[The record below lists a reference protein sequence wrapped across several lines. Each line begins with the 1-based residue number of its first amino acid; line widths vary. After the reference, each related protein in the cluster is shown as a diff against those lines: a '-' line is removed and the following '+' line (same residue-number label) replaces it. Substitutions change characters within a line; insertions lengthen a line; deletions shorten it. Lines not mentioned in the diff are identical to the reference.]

1 MRIYTDGSTKTIS
14 GIAFIVTNEKH
25 KVLYRDM
32 KATETNDNNIAELQ
46 AIDFA
51 LQSTQEMA
59 SKSLTIFTDS
69 AYAIKRIYQAKHLRP
84 EEIDLVMRIRQ
95 QLAIRNGKMFWIK
108 GHCQDGTVLSHFNHQ
123 VDALSKVAR
132 KNRELE
138 LERAKPKSRFLKKW
152 RER

>member
-1 MRIYTDGSTKTIS
+1 
-14 GIAFIVTNEKH
+14 
-25 KVLYRDM
+25 
-32 KATETNDNNIAELQ
+32 
-46 AIDFA
+46 
-51 LQSTQEMA
+51 
-59 SKSLTIFTDS
+59 
-69 AYAIKRIYQAKHLRP
+69 
-84 EEIDLVMRIRQ
+84 
-95 QLAIRNGKMFWIK
+95 MFWIK